1 MSEHGGA
8 AAFKEAAGYLGAV
21 VLKRMEG
28 LTGLQVMGAVGL
40 TWAQYRMIN
49 SMLIDKFG
57 IPNLASEVDVRR
69 EIKLDTATP
78 IECGEATV
86 EDRHGEE
93 RQCTFMRVLDL
104 CDVVEKE
111 VGALFQNDMINKE
124 MDADGSPYAWKI
136 VIKYMGDKGG
146 HSFKFAVSVM
156 NAKEPNSPKR
166 CVVLCDFE
174 GLDSHANLKKMVF
187 DVFGGAMDAVMDM
200 PMLILECDSKTVA
213 KLVPSSCSLVAVG
226 TTRTLPSPLAPATP
240 PSTPTRTTV
249 EAVVDTGC
257 FKVLDG
263 ATLPAP
269 SSSAIADVG
278 EDGTWALIFE

>member
-1 MSEHGGA
+1 
-8 AAFKEAAGYLGAV
+8 
-21 VLKRMEG
+21 
-28 LTGLQVMGAVGL
+28 MGAVGL

-57 IPNLASEVDVRR
+57 IPILASEVDVRR

-146 HSFKFAVSVM
+146 RSFKFAVSVRVYFRTGSSQISQLESG
-156 NAKEPNSPKR
+156 AR
-166 CVVLCDFE
+166 
-174 GLDSHANLKKMVF
+174 GQAGA
-187 DVFGGAMDAVMDM
+187 GGAQPRDARQ
-200 PMLILECDSKTVA
+200 PGDS
-213 KLVPSSCSLVAVG
+213 
-226 TTRTLPSPLAPATP
+226 
-240 PSTPTRTTV
+240 
-249 EAVVDTGC
+249 
-257 FKVLDG
+257 
-263 ATLPAP
+263 
-269 SSSAIADVG
+269 G
-278 EDGTWALIFE
+278 ERI